1 MSESQ
6 NLRHI
11 NKLKLKIMKTKTKVI
26 GGIVVV
32 LATAGITAGLVLKR
46 KIRSL
51 EAQAMDY
58 VIGVKQELSL
68 FDTDEEKI
76 NFLNEKLESFG
87 GNTVLVDKKLTYF
100 RTGSILEKLKNGF
113 IRVLLIG
120 ELRDLGVDISFN
132 IIDAGE

>member
-1 MSESQ
+1 
-6 NLRHI
+6 
-11 NKLKLKIMKTKTKVI
+11 MKTKTKVI

-87 GNTVLVDKKLTYF
+87 GDTILVDKKLTYF
-100 RTGSILEKLKNGF
+100 RTGPILEKLKNGF

-132 IIDAGE
+132 IIDAGGVISRRA

>member
-1 MSESQ
+1 
-6 NLRHI
+6 
-11 NKLKLKIMKTKTKVI
+11 MKTKTKVI

-87 GNTVLVDKKLTYF
+87 GNTVLVDKKLSHF
-100 RTGSILEKLKNGF
+100 LTGPILEKLKNGF

>member
-1 MSESQ
+1 
-6 NLRHI
+6 
-11 NKLKLKIMKTKTKVI
+11 MKTKTKVI

-87 GNTVLVDKKLTYF
+87 GDTILVDKKLTYF
-100 RTGSILEKLKNGF
+100 RTGPILEKLKNGF

>member
-1 MSESQ
+1 
-6 NLRHI
+6 
-11 NKLKLKIMKTKTKVI
+11 MKTKTKVI

-100 RTGSILEKLKNGF
+100 RTGPHSGKTEKRF
-113 IRVLLIG
+113 Y
-120 ELRDLGVDISFN
+120 
-132 IIDAGE
+132 